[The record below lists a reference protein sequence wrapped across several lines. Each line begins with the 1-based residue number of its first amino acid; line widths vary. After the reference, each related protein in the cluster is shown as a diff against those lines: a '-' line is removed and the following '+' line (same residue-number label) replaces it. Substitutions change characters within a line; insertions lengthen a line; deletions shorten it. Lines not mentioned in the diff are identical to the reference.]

1 LRIAKVIKQ
10 KTMSNSNTP
19 PPPLNWLYKFWATGF
34 GSGYTPV
41 APGTAGAVVGVILIW
56 LSNYFFFPNAAIS
69 FPVFLSIATIIFFFI
84 GVFCTDKLEAEW
96 GKDPSKVVID
106 EIIGVWIGMLW
117 LPIEWPWLLAAFV
130 LFRFFDILKPLGIRK
145 LEAIPGG
152 MGVMLDD
159 VLAGVYT
166 LVVLQVAFYFLSM

>member
-1 LRIAKVIKQ
+1 
-10 KTMSNSNTP
+10 MSNDSQQ
-19 PPPLNWLYKFWATGF
+19 PLNWLYKTFATGF
-34 GSGYTPV
+34 GSGYVPV
-41 APGTAGAVVGVILIW
+41 APGTAGAVVGVIMIW
-56 LSNYFFFPNAAIS
+56 LSHHFFFPNMVIS
-69 FPVFLSIATIIFFFI
+69 FPVFLLIATVVFFFI
-84 GVFCTDKLEAEW
+84 GVYCTDQLEKEW

-159 VLAGVYT
+159 VLAGIYT
-166 LVVLQVAFYFLSM
+166 LLVLQGAWFYLQG